1 MIEIQDVT
9 KYFDKVCAVNH
20 ISLEIPEGNMFGL
33 LGTNGAG
40 KSTLLRMMAGVLP
53 CDSGRILLDGK
64 EMYENPQSKAE
75 VFYLADTPYYFPY
88 ASLGEMTQFYRRHY
102 PGMQKE
108 SVSYMAELMD
118 LDMNLPLRTFS
129 RGMKRQAFL
138 ILALCAGTKYLL
150 CDEVFDGLDPV
161 MTEAMKSLFKKE
173 MRERKFTVVA
183 AAHKLKD
190 LEDVC
195 HNIGIMHKGGILH
208 AGDMRKK
215 AKDVVRFQCVFG
227 GQGDVRKLL
236 QEHSGESF
244 TVLACERKGYF
255 TTLTVKGDK
264 GAVMEEINRLQ
275 PVFVGETE
283 MSLEE
288 IFLTEMEEA
297 GYDIGKAFS

>member
-1 MIEIQDVT
+1 MAEKKIEIIEMRAGDVKIGFGNPRKIT
-9 KYFDKVCAVNH
+9 KKKKEELRRSIETFGDFGSFIIDDEDNVIAGNQRLSVIKEMDPDKVILCKRLIGYSEA
-20 ISLEIPEGNMFGL
+20 E
-33 LGTNGAG
+33 
-40 KSTLLRMMAGVLP
+40 LRAINIK
-53 CDSGRILLDGK
+53 DNTHSGEWDVDL
-64 EMYENPQSKAE
+64 
-75 VFYLADTPYYFPY
+75 LADWT
-88 ASLGEMTQFYRRHY
+88 ADLTIDLGLE
-102 PGMQKE
+102 
-108 SVSYMAELMD
+108 
-118 LDMNLPLRTFS
+118 
-129 RGMKRQAFL
+129 
-138 ILALCAGTKYLL
+138 
-150 CDEVFDGLDPV
+150 EV
-161 MTEAMKSLFKKE
+161 TKKE
-173 MRERKFTVVA
+173 MEERRFTVVA

-215 AKDVVRFQCVFG
+215 AKDLVRFQCVFG

-288 IFLTEMEEA
+288 IFLAEMEEA
-297 GYDIGKAFS
+297 GYDIGRAFL